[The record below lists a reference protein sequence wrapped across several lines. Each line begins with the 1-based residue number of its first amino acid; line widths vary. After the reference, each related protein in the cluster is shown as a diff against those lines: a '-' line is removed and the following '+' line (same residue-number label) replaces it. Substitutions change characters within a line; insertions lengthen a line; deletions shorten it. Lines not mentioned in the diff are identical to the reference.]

1 MTYWNKSSLLIPNV
15 FRLARL
21 LEEEPGFLFEHQDLS
36 KKELLVQ
43 SNGQK
48 ARVGSGGDA
57 DSRDESEDQ
66 EDGNYKGRKGSA
78 SGVSTVKKKI
88 NKKVSSRALTMAEL

>member
-1 MTYWNKSSLLIPNV
+1 MTYWNKTSLLIPNV

-21 LEEEPGFLFEHQDLS
+21 LDEEPGFLFEHQDLS

-48 ARVGSGGDA
+48 AKTGSAGDLMSGDEFEEAEADVG
-57 DSRDESEDQ
+57 
-66 EDGNYKGRKGSA
+66 KGRQGSA
-78 SGVSTVKKKI
+78 SGVSSVKKKI
-88 NKKVSSRALTMAEL
+88 KKKVVSRSLTVAEL